1 MIKKLIAYQKLL
13 LNSNPPFPS
22 VPPTFFNVLLYCL
35 AFVIIVFM
43 NISLFIGDTMSSS
56 TFIPF
61 TLPIIILWIINRIFH
76 GDSRLFESVP
86 VSRKYVALNMFLLP
100 IVMIFIMYIM
110 IYISGAVLIG
120 TIIGIIS
127 LTSSQGTI
135 KLPAESILQQVIDT
149 TKGDMLML
157 CILLITVFVGVAIT
171 FIKNKKLRLTS
182 FAGFTTIGYGLLF
195 FLKLTMPLSTITGKV
210 EFLESFSIMP
220 HAGTILLFVAIATI
234 IISITSVLIG
244 YKLYVGKSNSSKC
257 Y

>member
-13 LNSNPPFPS
+13 LNSNPPFSS
-22 VPPTFFNVLLYCL
+22 VPPSLFNGISYCI
-35 AFVIIVFM
+35 AFVMIIFM
-43 NISLFIGDTMSSS
+43 NISLYFGDTMSST

-61 TLPIIILWIINRIFH
+61 TLPIIIIWIINRIFH
-76 GDSRLFESVP
+76 GDHRLFETVP

-120 TIIGIIS
+120 TIIVVIS

-135 KLPAESILQQVIDT
+135 KLPSESVLQQVIDT

-157 CILLITVFVGVAIT
+157 CILLIIVFVGVAIT
-171 FIKNKKLRLTS
+171 FIKRKKNRLLT
-182 FAGFTTIGYGLLF
+182 FAIFTTIGYGLLF
-195 FLKLTMPLSTITGKV
+195 FLKLSMPISPITGKV

-220 HAGTILLFVAIATI
+220 HSSTILLFIAIATV
-234 IISITSVLIG
+234 IISITSVLTG
-244 YKLYVGKSNSSKC
+244 YKLYVGKPNSSKC

>member
-61 TLPIIILWIINRIFH
+61 TLPIIILWMINRIFH
-76 GDSRLFESVP
+76 GDPRLFESVP

-171 FIKNKKLRLTS
+171 FIKNKKLRLTI
-182 FAGFTTIGYGLLF
+182 FAGFATIVYGLLF
-195 FLKLTMPLSTITGKV
+195 FLKLTMPISPITGKV

-220 HAGTILLFVAIATI
+220 HAGTILLFVAIATV

-244 YKLYVGKSNSSKC
+244 HKLYVGKSTSSKC